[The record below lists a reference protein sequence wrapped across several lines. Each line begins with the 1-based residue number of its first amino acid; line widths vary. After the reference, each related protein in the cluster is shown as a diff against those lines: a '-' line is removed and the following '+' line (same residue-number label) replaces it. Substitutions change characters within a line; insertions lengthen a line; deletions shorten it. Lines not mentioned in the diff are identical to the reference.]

1 MIGGGGEGGGGCRGA
16 GEATLLS
23 SSCLQEVKVLEE
35 EPCPE
40 DLGR

>member
-1 MIGGGGEGGGGCRGA
+1 MIGGAGGGCSGA

-23 SSCLQEVKVLEE
+23 SSCLQEVKVLEG

-40 DLGR
+40 DLGS